1 MTEEAIQ
8 PHELPAS
15 LSEAMGISPEEQ
27 LERREFIGLTDT
39 DAKILR
45 QLATAIEP
53 HVDRIV
59 NAFYDNI
66 RPYPELKR
74 IINDSGSNIERLK
87 VSQRSYIME
96 LFSGQYEQE
105 YFERRLRIGIV
116 HQQIGLTP
124 RWYLGSY
131 ATYMQCLVPVIL
143 RHWWWRPVKAMK
155 AIQALGKVLSLDT
168 QLAIDTYIDGL
179 VKELNTAT
187 QSKQEQEHRITHYL
201 ELVGKVATGNL
212 SDRVNVE
219 GDDELSHLGDELNNM
234 VEGLAT
240 MTSSVT
246 ISSNA
251 MLDTAKEVKAAVA
264 AQSSGASQQAS
275 AVNETTTTLEEI
287 NATAQQ
293 NLDKATSLYEITKL
307 AKSEGKD
314 GLVAVETAI
323 SAMHDIHGNMED
335 ISIHITELNERLKQI
350 EEITNTVDDLAQ
362 QSRMLALNASIES
375 AKAGEAGRGF
385 TVVAEEVK
393 ELAEQ
398 SRQAAAQV
406 KGILNEVKGASSR
419 AVQSV
424 AAGNAGADKGANL
437 TEQAGSVLQ
446 GLNKVIND
454 VALSSQQIVAAIRQE
469 TAGIEQIR
477 SAMQEINT
485 ITGQFVNATH
495 QTDEAAEQ
503 FTNNA
508 AQLQDMVS
516 HFKVETP
523 YFDFELARAVHRTW
537 VIRLESFLAGQ
548 KTLEE
553 KEAISHHQCELGK
566 WYDTKGLELYGH
578 IPQMHKL
585 GEDHQQL
592 HTLIKQVV
600 VKTNGGL
607 PVDKELVMT
616 KVRSLSEKI
625 IEHLTVIQKIA
636 ENESQSEQEG

>member
-1 MTEEAIQ
+1 MSDEVKQSDDLTLSLAKAI
-8 PHELPAS
+8 
-15 LSEAMGISPEEQ
+15 GINGDEQ
-27 LERREFIGLTDT
+27 QERREFIDLSSKDEQ
-39 DAKILR
+39 ILKE
-45 QLATAIEP
+45 LAPAIEP
-53 HVDRIV
+53 HVDSIV
-59 NAFYDNI
+59 DAFYENI
-66 RPYPELKR
+66 RPYPELKK
-74 IINDSGSNIERLK
+74 IISAAGSNIEKLK
-87 VSQRSYIME
+87 ISQRSYIME
-96 LFSGQYEQE
+96 LFSGSYGSE
-105 YFERRLRIGIV
+105 YFERRLRIGVV
-116 HQQIGLTP
+116 HQRIGLTP

-131 ATYMQCLVPVIL
+131 AIYMQRLVPVVL
-143 RHWWWRPVKAMK
+143 RHWWWRPAKAMQ

-168 QLAIDTYIDGL
+168 QLAIDTYIHGL
-179 VKELNTAT
+179 VSELQDANSSKE
-187 QSKQEQEHRITHYL
+187 KQEHRIHEYL
-201 ELVGKVATGNL
+201 DLVDKVATGNL
-212 SDRVNVE
+212 SERIKVD
-219 GDDELSHLGDELNNM
+219 GDDELAHLGDALNNM

-251 MLDTAKEVKAAVA
+251 MLDTAREVKAAVA

-275 AVNETTTTLEEI
+275 AVNETSTTLEEI

-293 NLDKATSLYEITKL
+293 NLDKATSLYEITKV
-307 AKSEGKD
+307 AKSEGTD
-314 GLVAVETAI
+314 GLHTVEKAI

-406 KGILNEVKGASSR
+406 KSILNEVKGASNR

-424 AAGNAGADKGANL
+424 SAGNAGADKGAAL
-437 TEQAGSVLQ
+437 TERAGSALL

-477 SAMQEINT
+477 SAMGEINT
-485 ITGQFVNATH
+485 ITAQFVTATH

-503 FTNNA
+503 FTDNA
-508 AQLQDMVS
+508 AQLQDMVG

-523 YFDFELARAVHRTW
+523 YFDFELARAIHRTW
-537 VIRLESFLAGQ
+537 VIRLEGFLDGHESL
-548 KTLEE
+548 TER
-553 KEAISHHQCELGK
+553 EAISHHQCELGK
-566 WYDTKGLELYGH
+566 WYDNKGLALYGH
-578 IPQMHKL
+578 IQQMRKL

-592 HTLIKQVV
+592 HAIIKQVV
-600 VKTNGGL
+600 VKTNNGL
-607 PVDKELVMT
+607 KVDKEEVLND
-616 KVRSLSEKI
+616 VRTLSEKI
-625 IEHLTVIQKIA
+625 IAHLTAIQKVA
-636 ENESQSEQEG
+636 ESERKSEQGE

>member
-1 MTEEAIQ
+1 MTEEAQ
-8 PHELPAS
+8 QADDLTLS
-15 LSEAMGISPEEQ
+15 LSETMGIDDQEQ
-27 LERREFIGLTDT
+27 QERREFIGLSARDE
-39 DAKILR
+39 ILLR
-45 QLATAIEP
+45 QLAPAIEP
-53 HVDRIV
+53 HVDSIV
-59 NAFYDNI
+59 DTFYSNI
-66 RPYPELKR
+66 RPYPELKK
-74 IINDSGSNIERLK
+74 IISNAGSSIEKLK
-87 VSQRSYIME
+87 VSQRSYVME
-96 LFSGQYEQE
+96 LFSGNYGSE

-116 HQQIGLTP
+116 HQRIGLTP

-131 ATYMQCLVPVIL
+131 ATYMQLLVPVIL
-143 RHWWWRPVKAMK
+143 KHWWWRPNKAMQ
-155 AIQALGKVLSLDT
+155 AVQALGKVLSLDT

-179 VKELNTAT
+179 VKELKSVNL
-187 QSKQEQEHRITHYL
+187 SKEEQEQRISQYFD
-201 ELVGKVATGNL
+201 LVGKVATGNL
-212 SDRVNVE
+212 SERLKIE
-219 GDDELSHLGDELNNM
+219 GNDELSHLGDALNHM

-240 MTSSVT
+240 MTSGVT

-251 MLDTAKEVKAAVA
+251 MLDAAREVKSAVA

-293 NLDKATSLYEITKL
+293 NLDKATSLYEVTKL

-375 AKAGEAGRGF
+375 AKAGESGRGF

-406 KGILNEVKGASSR
+406 KSILNEVKGASSR

-424 AAGNAGADKGANL
+424 SAGNAGADKGAAL

-454 VALSSQQIVAAIRQE
+454 VSLSSQQIVAAIRQE

-477 SAMQEINT
+477 SAMREINT
-485 ITGQFVNATH
+485 ITAQFVSATQ
-495 QTDEAAEQ
+495 QTDDAAEQ
-503 FTNNA
+503 FTDNA
-508 AQLQDMVS
+508 AQLQDMVG

-523 YFDFELARAVHRTW
+523 HFDFELARAVHRTW
-537 VIRLESFLAGQ
+537 VIRLEGFLAGQ
-548 KTLEE
+548 ESLTER
-553 KEAISHHQCELGK
+553 EAISHHQCELGK
-566 WYDTKGLELYGH
+566 WYDTKGLSLYGH
-578 IPQMHKL
+578 IPQMRKL

-592 HTLIKQVV
+592 HALIKQVV
-600 VKTNGGL
+600 VRTNKGIDI
-607 PVDKELVMT
+607 DKEQVIAN
-616 KVRSLSEKI
+616 VRTLSEKI
-625 IEHLTVIQKIA
+625 IAHLTAIQKIA
-636 ENESQSEQEG
+636 ENEKKSEQGE